1 MTKEY
6 PGSEQARQRIQDHI
20 STATGHQEMPA
31 SCACGRNPMVVS
43 VGYNLVRVAC
53 TCGFQGLN
61 KPTINEAVDDWN
73 RSTQDRKI
81 EALR

>member
-1 MTKEY
+1 
-6 PGSEQARQRIQDHI
+6 
-20 STATGHQEMPA
+20 
-31 SCACGRNPMVVS
+31 MVVS
-43 VGYNLVRVAC
+43 VGYSLVRVAC

>member
-6 PGSEQARQRIQDHI
+6 PGSEHAKNRIQDEI
-20 STATGHQEMPA
+20 SSATGQQEMPA
-31 SCACGRNPMVVS
+31 SCTCGRMPMVVS

-61 KPTINEAVDDWN
+61 KPAINEAMDDWN